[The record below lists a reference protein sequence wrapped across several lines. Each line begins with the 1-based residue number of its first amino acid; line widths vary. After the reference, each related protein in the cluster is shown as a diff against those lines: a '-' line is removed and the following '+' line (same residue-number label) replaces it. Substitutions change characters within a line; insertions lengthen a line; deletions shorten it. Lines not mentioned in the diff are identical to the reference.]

1 MNRTVSRCDTLILSA
16 LLTAWAEEDAAERTE
31 RDVTVFK
38 CNSHT
43 GDEIVNDTGC
53 RDDVAGGLTKVLWTA
68 SQLDDLSDF
77 EDLLDAIRVLRPR
90 WTGAGTVVAWR
101 HLRRQSWI
109 DALRVLEDDDQ
120 DAKRSALHAALMAV
134 CLFGMQ
140 DPLWQ
145 SYARTAA
152 EQREHREAASI
163 GSKLLERAAK
173 MSGGVHAA
181 EPAAAEPV
189 AAESVAASAR
199 PAMSAESMM
208 LMQASWMRA

>member
-1 MNRTVSRCDTLILSA
+1 M
-16 LLTAWAEEDAAERTE
+16 
-31 RDVTVFK
+31 
-38 CNSHT
+38 
-43 GDEIVNDTGC
+43 NDTGC

-120 DAKRSALHAALMAV
+120 DAKRTALHAALMAV

-173 MSGGVHAA
+173 MSGGGSVHAA
-181 EPAAAEPV
+181 ESASAEPV
-189 AAESVAASAR
+189 AAEPATASAR
-199 PAMSAESMM
+199 PATSAEAMM

>member
-1 MNRTVSRCDTLILSA
+1 M
-16 LLTAWAEEDAAERTE
+16 
-31 RDVTVFK
+31 
-38 CNSHT
+38 
-43 GDEIVNDTGC
+43 NDTGC

-120 DAKRSALHAALMAV
+120 DAKRTALHAALMAV

-181 EPAAAEPV
+181 EPAATEPAT
-189 AAESVAASAR
+189 AAAR
-199 PAMSAESMM
+199 PATSAEAMM